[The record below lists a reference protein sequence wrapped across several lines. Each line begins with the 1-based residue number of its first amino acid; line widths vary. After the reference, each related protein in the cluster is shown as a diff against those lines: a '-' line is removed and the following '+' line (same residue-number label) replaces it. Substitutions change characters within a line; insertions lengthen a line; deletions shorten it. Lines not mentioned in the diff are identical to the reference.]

1 MAYQNDDLLAFRQL
15 RAQAAR
21 KKQLETQ
28 RAALTDRCQVLSV
41 QAEACRKARQAAEQ
55 EVATLESKGPMGLLY
70 TIAGDKAKRLDEA
83 RQTLRKARADDQ
95 QASWDLAQAQV
106 DLAQTE
112 RSLEPLAGCDS
123 AFAAARQA
131 RATTLQAADLPQS
144 RQLRILEEALAQGE
158 DWFPR
163 LTDLCAQCRAVLDAA
178 RQTLRLAERV
188 EQFRTPSTLALLQDA
203 ADLTVQQQQK
213 LDQNL
218 TALLTGMEERQTQ
231 LEQTLD
237 DLLAQDLFPSP
248 VEEAFPD

>member
-83 RQTLRKARADDQ
+83 RQTLRKA
-95 QASWDLAQAQV
+95 QAQV

-158 DWFPR
+158 DWFQR
-163 LTDLCAQCRAVLDAA
+163 LTDLCAQCRTVLDAA

>member
-83 RQTLRKARADDQ
+83 RQTLRKA
-95 QASWDLAQAQV
+95 QAQV

-158 DWFPR
+158 DWFQR

-188 EQFRTPSTLALLQDA
+188 EQFRTPSTLAFCR
-203 ADLTVQQQQK
+203 T
-213 LDQNL
+213 
-218 TALLTGMEERQTQ
+218 R
-231 LEQTLD
+231 
-237 DLLAQDLFPSP
+237 PI
-248 VEEAFPD
+248 

>member
-123 AFAAARQA
+123 AFAAASFIASLISFA
-131 RATTLQAADLPQS
+131 RTSNVPRKIPGKARTLL
-144 RQLRILEEALAQGE
+144 I
-158 DWFPR
+158 
-163 LTDLCAQCRAVLDAA
+163 
-178 RQTLRLAERV
+178 
-188 EQFRTPSTLALLQDA
+188 
-203 ADLTVQQQQK
+203 
-213 LDQNL
+213 
-218 TALLTGMEERQTQ
+218 
-231 LEQTLD
+231 
-237 DLLAQDLFPSP
+237 
-248 VEEAFPD
+248 

>member
-1 MAYQNDDLLAFRQL
+1 MTFLLSGSCGPGGPEK
-15 RAQAAR
+15 AAGDP
-21 KKQLETQ
+21 
-28 RAALTDRCQVLSV
+28 AGCPDRPVPGPSV
-41 QAEACRKARQAAEQ
+41 QAEACREAPGKPRNRRWPPWNPRPH
-55 EVATLESKGPMGLLY
+55 GPFY

-158 DWFPR
+158 DWFQR
-163 LTDLCAQCRAVLDAA
+163 LTDLCAQCRTVLDAA

>member
-83 RQTLRKARADDQ
+83 RQ
-95 QASWDLAQAQV
+95 
-106 DLAQTE
+106 
-112 RSLEPLAGCDS
+112 
-123 AFAAARQA
+123 A

-158 DWFPR
+158 DWFQR
-163 LTDLCAQCRAVLDAA
+163 LTDLCAQCRTVLDAA

>member
-55 EVATLESKGPMGLLY
+55 EVAPLESKGPMGLLY

-112 RSLEPLAGCDS
+112 RSLEPLAGCD
-123 AFAAARQA
+123 
-131 RATTLQAADLPQS
+131 LPQS

-158 DWFPR
+158 DWFQR

>member
-83 RQTLRKARADDQ
+83 RQTLRKA
-95 QASWDLAQAQV
+95 QV

-158 DWFPR
+158 DWFQR

>member
-1 MAYQNDDLLAFRQL
+1 
-15 RAQAAR
+15 
-21 KKQLETQ
+21 
-28 RAALTDRCQVLSV
+28 
-41 QAEACRKARQAAEQ
+41 
-55 EVATLESKGPMGLLY
+55 MGLLY

-158 DWFPR
+158 DWFQR
-163 LTDLCAQCRAVLDAA
+163 LTDLCAQCRTVLDAA

>member
-70 TIAGDKAKRLDEA
+70 PSAGDKAKRLDEA
-83 RQTLRKARADDQ
+83 RQTLRKAQADDQ

-158 DWFPR
+158 DWFQR
-163 LTDLCAQCRAVLDAA
+163 LTDLCAQCRTVLDAA

>member
-83 RQTLRKARADDQ
+83 RQTLRKARA
-95 QASWDLAQAQV
+95 
-106 DLAQTE
+106 
-112 RSLEPLAGCDS
+112 
-123 AFAAARQA
+123 
-131 RATTLQAADLPQS
+131 TTLQAADLPQS

-158 DWFPR
+158 DWFQR

>member
-1 MAYQNDDLLAFRQL
+1 MLELPTVWAVSSAENFARGAVGILA
-15 RAQAAR
+15 AAGVV
-21 KKQLETQ
+21 
-28 RAALTDRCQVLSV
+28 DVLSFGSECGEV
-41 QAEACRKARQAAEQ
+41 DRLRQVAACLNSPVYEAGVRRF
-55 EVATLESKGPMGLLY
+55 V
-70 TIAGDKAKRLDEA
+70 DEGM
-83 RQTLRKARADDQ
+83 
-95 QASWDLAQAQV
+95 
-106 DLAQTE
+106 
-112 RSLEPLAGCDS
+112 P
-123 AFAAARQA
+123 FAAARQA

-158 DWFPR
+158 DWFQR